1 VLSELLK
8 ERGLTAV
15 ATSGL
20 DVFIAA
26 VTADDQPDLMALAHE
41 LRDAGLRVEYALGG
55 SSVRKQLEL
64 ADARRSRYA
73 VVLGPDE
80 RARGEVILRDL
91 EAKAQR
97 AVAREAVV
105 AEITGLASQGAA

>member
-1 VLSELLK
+1 
-8 ERGLTAV
+8 
-15 ATSGL
+15 
-20 DVFIAA
+20 
-26 VTADDQPDLMALAHE
+26 
-41 LRDAGLRVEYALGG
+41 VEYSLGV

-105 AEITGLASQGAA
+105 AEIAGLASQGAA